1 MSDGAS
7 YILLVDDDPSNLF
20 LLEAL
25 LRSHGYS
32 TQSAKSGLE
41 ALAIARTEQPSMI
54 LLDVMMPG
62 MDGFEVCRELRADT
76 QLQATPVIFLTALAD
91 EQSHLMGLQVMGD
104 DYFTKPVDQR
114 LLLTKVASTLQLQQ
128 FRDAQG
134 QANLAKPVSAQPTEN
149 GQVPK
154 ELEHQD
160 ETVEQV
166 SEALLDKLRLFVPD
180 QLLSRIAPAGLDSIQ
195 VGNATEA
202 EVTILFSDIREFTAI
217 AESQPASETFDWLN
231 AFFKRM
237 DEAIKTHHG
246 FIDKYLG
253 DAIMAVFDRPHQHA
267 QDALTAAIAMQQT
280 LSEFNRGRTRFNL
293 EDPIRIG
300 IGIHTG
306 LAIIGTLG
314 SEQRMDSTV
323 IGDVVNTAARLEE
336 LTKFYGCSVLLS
348 ESVIDQLQQPE
359 LFNFKWLDCVAPR
372 GKQQQSNLYQLLG
385 MQMPACPGTHCEVV
399 S

>member
-7 YILLVDDDPSNLF
+7 YILLVDDDPGNLF

-25 LRSHGYS
+25 LRSHGYL
-32 TQSAKSGLE
+32 TQSAKSGVE
-41 ALAIARTEQPSMI
+41 ALAIARTEQPSLI

-62 MDGFEVCRELRADT
+62 MDGFDVCRELRADT
-76 QLQATPVIFLTALAD
+76 QLQATPVIFLTALSD
-91 EQSHLMGLQVMGD
+91 EESHLMGLEVMGD

-114 LLLTKVASTLQLQQ
+114 LLITRIASMLQLQQ
-128 FRDAQG
+128 LRDVQG
-134 QANLAKPVSAQPTEN
+134 QIASVQSSEETQPGLN
-149 GQVPK
+149 QQV
-154 ELEHQD
+154 

-166 SEALLDKLRLFVPD
+166 NEALLEKLRLFVPD
-180 QLLSRIAPAGLDSIQ
+180 QLLSRIAPTGLDSIQ
-195 VGNATEA
+195 VGSATEA

-237 DEAIKTHHG
+237 DEAIKIHHG

-253 DAIMAVFDRPHQHA
+253 DAIMAVFDRPDHHA

-280 LSEFNRGRTRFNL
+280 LRDFNLDRTRFNL
-293 EDPIRIG
+293 ADPIRIG
-300 IGIHTG
+300 VGIHTG
-306 LAIIGTLG
+306 QAIIGTLG
-314 SEQRMDSTV
+314 SERRMDSTV

-336 LTKFYGCSVLLS
+336 LTKFYGRPVLLS
-348 ESVIDQLQQPE
+348 ESVIEHLQQPE
-359 LFNFKWLDCVAPR
+359 LFNVRWIDCVAPR

-385 MQMPACPGTHCEVV
+385 MQSSTCSGAYCEVCA
-399 S
+399 

>member
-32 TQSAKSGLE
+32 TQSAKSGVE
-41 ALAIARTEQPSMI
+41 ALAIARSEPPNLI

-76 QLQATPVIFLTALAD
+76 QLQATPVIFLTALSD

-114 LLLTKVASTLQLQQ
+114 LLLTKIASTLQLQQ
-128 FRDAQG
+128 LRDAQG
-134 QANLAKPVSAQPTEN
+134 QASAKPLSAQPSETTQAP
-149 GQVPK
+149 G
-154 ELEHQD
+154 ELKQQNESAQPMN
-160 ETVEQV
+160 
-166 SEALLDKLRLFVPD
+166 EALLDKLRLFVPD

-253 DAIMAVFDRPHQHA
+253 DAIMAVFDRTHYHA

-280 LSEFNRGRTRFNL
+280 LDEFNRGRTRFNL

-306 LAIIGTLG
+306 QAIIGTLG

-336 LTKFYGCSVLLS
+336 LTKFYGCAVLLS

-359 LFNFKWLDCVAPR
+359 LFNVRWIDCVAPR

-385 MQMPACPGTHCEVV
+385 MQAPACPGTHCEVV